1 MSSNQL
7 NSIIRILKW
16 KGNTSL
22 SLMYISQVI
31 DPTNPLN
38 VINTTTLESIQ
49 SFKGRYK
56 SNEIDNAAIRKTDIK
71 LYVDPTTISSV
82 PTVSDKVTD
91 GLLVYNIQSINK
103 WQDNETIV
111 LYVFQLRE

>member
-31 DPTNPLN
+31 DPNNPLN
-38 VINTTTLESIQ
+38 VINTTTLKSIQ

-56 SNEIDNAAIRKTDIK
+56 NNEIDNTVIRKTDIK
-71 LYVDPTTISSV
+71 LYVDPTTLSSI

-111 LYVFQLRE
+111 LYIFQLRE